1 MKSRTKTILIFEGI
15 FLVIALLYLFFST
28 APRQLY
34 PIQGMT
40 VSEQDFSFEI
50 ENSDTVMLSRD
61 NTFENYVI
69 LRGGEEITLPPGT
82 YFWKVK
88 GNFRESEV
96 KNFTIE
102 SKAGLSIKEKDGKY
116 EIENSGNV
124 DLNVTKNNSLVSF
137 STLINVGDSNEFEK
151 DNSTYTGGQA

>member
-1 MKSRTKTILIFEGI
+1 MNKTKMILIVEGV
-15 FLVIALLYLFFST
+15 FLLVVISYLFFST

-40 VSEQDFSFEI
+40 ISEQDFSFEI
-50 ENSDTVMLSRD
+50 ENSEEVMLSTD
-61 NTFENYVI
+61 ITFENYI
-69 LRGGEEITLPPGT
+69 TLKEGDKITLPPGN

-88 GNFRESEV
+88 NRIRESEV
-96 KNFTIE
+96 NNFTIE
-102 SKAGLSIKEKDGKY
+102 SMAGLNINQREGKY

-124 DLNVTKNNSLVSF
+124 DLNVTKNNSLFTF
-137 STLINVGDSNEFEK
+137 STFITVGDSKEFEK